1 MRALI
6 GLIVVGFMAWAGWWW
21 LASDTAQKSAVAW
34 FEDRRA
40 EGWRAENSGIVV
52 QGFPNRIDLT
62 IPDLALAPPKG
73 GWSWQTPFV
82 QIFALSYKPW
92 HLIAAVANEQSF
104 ITPAGPIEL
113 TTETLQASLV
123 VTPETQARLDR
134 FQVIANG
141 LHATTPIGAVSAKG
155 ISIATRQAVD
165 GVNAHDIGL
174 SANEVT
180 LPQAL
185 LTSLA
190 GATEVPSLIEEIHL
204 NARAD
209 LSAPLDRHAAE
220 IRPKLTGLTL
230 REFRVNW
237 GAITLHA
244 SGQLAPDA
252 AGLAEGA
259 FELRLTGYE
268 TLLRIAQAQGLVS
281 AQQSQSLLPMLSA
294 MAKDGV
300 LTVPVKLSSG
310 RLAIAGLPMAQGLGF
325 PKLQ

>member
-6 GLIVVGFMAWAGWWW
+6 GLIVVGFMAWGGWWW
-21 LASDTAQKSAVAW
+21 FASSSAEKAAIAW

-40 EGWRAENSGIVV
+40 EGWQAENSKIVV

-62 IPDLALAPPKG
+62 VQDLDIAPPQG
-73 GWSWQTPFV
+73 HWSWQTSFV

-104 ITPAGPIEL
+104 TTPAGPVEL
-113 TTETLQASLV
+113 TTETLQSSLV
-123 VTPETQARLDR
+123 VVPETQARLDR
-134 FQVIANG
+134 FQVIGNG
-141 LHATTPIGAVSAKG
+141 LHATTPIGAISAKG
-155 ISIATRQAVD
+155 VSFATRQAVD
-165 GVNAHDIGL
+165 GLNAHDIGL
-174 SANEVT
+174 SVSALT

-185 LTSLA
+185 LTNLA
-190 GATEVPSLIEEIHL
+190 GAVDLPSLVEEIHL

-209 LSAPLDRHAAE
+209 LSAPIDRHFAQT
-220 IRPKLTGLTL
+220 RPQLTAVTL

-237 GAITLHA
+237 GEISLHA
-244 SGQLAPDA
+244 SGQMAPDA

-268 TLLRIAQAQGLVS
+268 TLLRIAQAQGLIN
-281 AQQSQSLLPMLSA
+281 AQQGQSLLPTLSA

-300 LTVPVKLSSG
+300 LTVPVKLSAG
-310 RLAIAGLPMAQGLGF
+310 RLAIAGLPLAQAIPF